1 MTTVVKLKNFNY
13 FPPVFH
19 IFSSDTKQRAVK
31 KKTSNNNKQQQ
42 QKVIADCTMYYQ
54 FIQTNMDG
62 WDQDRISVQ
71 TLTQNELL
79 NNIIPSLF
87 FAFFFLSNN
96 NV

>member
-1 MTTVVKLKNFNY
+1 
-13 FPPVFH
+13 
-19 IFSSDTKQRAVK
+19 
-31 KKTSNNNKQQQ
+31 
-42 QKVIADCTMYYQ
+42 
-54 FIQTNMDG
+54 MDG

-96 NV
+96 NVKKNPDTLLLLQVA